1 MQMQMSGAT
10 SAQMGAAMT
19 MMQTK
24 LDRHHVV
31 DHVEDNIDTLLA
43 RLEGQVGKKVKILT
57 EEEEALEQL
66 RQEEQAAKIKEEM
79 DKIKHEKQRLNQD
92 KEHIEN

>member
-1 MQMQMSGAT
+1 M
-10 SAQMGAAMT
+10 
-19 MMQTK
+19 
-24 LDRHHVV
+24 